1 MSWLFRRDAA
11 VKVPKPTPT
20 NDNSFGEYVGVK
32 CVCGR
37 GWQFEGSDKC
47 FKCIKEAA
55 SPTSVQVYDAV
66 PKEMMWATPSIAKFA
81 PQQSPVTSPQ
91 EKPEVHRPR
100 PGPLGGSPPREK
112 LTKKMEQSTAGN
124 PRYDPAFVKDNDIPI
139 GWMSLED
146 RLMHFGMNEHA
157 ADLKGSETF
166 TLRGRRHLE
175 ESFERSPADEAAAAT
190 KLQAIKRGQSA
201 RLKAAEMRTQ
211 SKAAATPST
220 PEFTFN
226 LDEWFAK
233 VAAVSLELV
242 SFRDKSKPLPDLP
255 PPPKAKPMDLL
266 DDADVVPKAP
276 APSRTTGAER
286 KSRMSRASMSAKPE
300 VEAEDGEIVESGRA
314 VADDDTLEQ
323 QSSTQ
328 QAAKE
333 TTEPPV
339 PTLPPAS
346 LLPLEVLRGTLE
358 SLLKKTESW
367 DDLPLSMVLSYLE
380 QKLLPEHPRGTLMP
394 FAEGIK
400 DETVVQMKLILEQ
413 APIERQQ
420 EMLRQQQET
429 ELEVRHGAAIYMQAV
444 ARGQQERRSV
454 SELKVARASAAEP
467 KSPEA

>member
-1 MSWLFRRDAA
+1 
-11 VKVPKPTPT
+11 
-20 NDNSFGEYVGVK
+20 
-32 CVCGR
+32 
-37 GWQFEGSDKC
+37 
-47 FKCIKEAA
+47 
-55 SPTSVQVYDAV
+55 
-66 PKEMMWATPSIAKFA
+66 
-81 PQQSPVTSPQ
+81 
-91 EKPEVHRPR
+91 
-100 PGPLGGSPPREK
+100 
-112 LTKKMEQSTAGN
+112 
-124 PRYDPAFVKDNDIPI
+124 
-139 GWMSLED
+139 
-146 RLMHFGMNEHA
+146 
-157 ADLKGSETF
+157 
-166 TLRGRRHLE
+166 
-175 ESFERSPADEAAAAT
+175 
-190 KLQAIKRGQSA
+190 
-201 RLKAAEMRTQ
+201 
-211 SKAAATPST
+211 
-220 PEFTFN
+220 
-226 LDEWFAK
+226 
-233 VAAVSLELV
+233 
-242 SFRDKSKPLPDLP
+242 
-255 PPPKAKPMDLL
+255 
-266 DDADVVPKAP
+266 
-276 APSRTTGAER
+276 
-286 KSRMSRASMSAKPE
+286 MSAKPE